1 MLLTPSEIKYIQ
13 DFQAFTKNI
22 LARAQRA
29 GKCRDFAEGFFV
41 RLDDLLSKFQQ
52 ESWRSAGKFCRHVC
66 RRAPLIPHCT
76 LYANLKQMS
85 STYLVS
91 YN

>member
-29 GKCRDFAEGFFV
+29 GECHDFAEGFFV

-52 ESWRSAGKFCRHVC
+52 ESWRSAGMPASSAGE
-66 RRAPLIPHCT
+66 RAGTPL
-76 LYANLKQMS
+76 
-85 STYLVS
+85 
-91 YN
+91 

>member
-13 DFQAFTKNI
+13 DFQAFTKGI

-29 GKCRDFAEGFFV
+29 GERVMAFCRH
-41 RLDDLLSKFQQ
+41 
-52 ESWRSAGKFCRHVC
+52 AGKFCRRAC
-66 RRAPLIPHCT
+66 RRTPLIPHYT

-91 YN
+91 YD